1 MCTMCFAAVIE
12 TGCGF
17 SNPTVTIAATIR
29 ESGDAPN
36 TVPGTPTTTMSVGD
50 EFLGGL
56 TLGDRDLVVVTL
68 VAGQAYQIDLSG
80 TGTSPVQDTY
90 LRVLDSAGNVVGLN
104 DDAVGLNSQLLF
116 TPSVGGTYYLS
127 AGAFNDNYA
136 GTYRL
141 AIAEFTPPPPPRVGT
156 LDQLANFLT
165 DGFWE
170 ARGSNRQSFD
180 TSASN
185 VITYNITGLTAPGQQ
200 LALWAMQAWE
210 MITNIRFQAATSGQ
224 VDITFDDE
232 SRGAFANNSVTG
244 TTITSATINV
254 ATAWLD
260 TYGTTYDSYSYS
272 TYVHEIGHA
281 LGLGHQG
288 FYNGSATFSVDAD
301 FLNDS
306 WSVSIMS
313 YFNQD
318 QNPNDPA
325 SVAALMTAMPADI
338 IAIQNLYG
346 AARGGAT
353 AGNTVWGEGTT
364 LTNALGLFFNDI
376 FEGGAGMSDL
386 AFTLWDEGG
395 IDTIRM
401 RTDTTNQ
408 VVTLVAN
415 GRSDVMGGIGNM
427 TIARAT
433 VVENFEAGS
442 GNDRVVG
449 NTVANILSG
458 NAGNDRLFG
467 AAGNDT
473 LNGGF
478 GRDQLFGGDN
488 NDRLLG
494 DGDADVLTGGAGN
507 DVLFGGTGNDTL
519 DGGVGNDRLT
529 GSSGA
534 DVFIYVDGRDTIAAF
549 EDNID
554 TLRIEAD
561 LLAPGAEWA
570 ALRGLGLERADRVQF
585 TFGSGDV
592 LIVLG
597 VNRLDVLQD
606 DFLLV

>member
-1 MCTMCFAAVIE
+1 MTYVYNVLCSRDRNRLWFL
-12 TGCGF
+12 
-17 SNPTVTIAATIR
+17 NPTITVLATIR
-29 ESGDAPN
+29 ETGDAPDAMPAVP
-36 TVPGTPTTTMSVGD
+36 TVTMSVGD
-50 EFLGGL
+50 EFLGSL
-56 TLGDRDLVVVTL
+56 TTGDRDLVAVTL
-68 VAGQAYQIDLSG
+68 VAGQLYQIDLS
-80 TGTSPVQDTY
+80 PVRDTL
-90 LRVLDSAGNVVGLN
+90 LRVLDASGTLVAIN
-104 DDAVGLNSQLLF
+104 DDAVGFDSRLTFS
-116 TPSVGGTYYLS
+116 PSVSGTYFLS
-127 AGAFNDNYA
+127 AGSYYDGFA
-136 GTYRL
+136 GTYRM
-141 AIAEFTPPPPPRVGT
+141 AITEIPTPPLPPNGT
-156 LDQLANFLT
+156 LTQLANFLT

-185 VITYNITGLTAPGQQ
+185 VITYNITGLTAEGRQ
-200 LALWAMQAWE
+200 LALWAMDAWE
-210 MITNIRFQAATSGQ
+210 MVANIQFQAVSSGQ
-224 VDITFDDE
+224 ADITFDDALP
-232 SRGAFANNSVTG
+232 GAFANNSVTG
-244 TTITSATINV
+244 NTITSARVNYGTD
-254 ATAWLD
+254 WLAF
-260 TYGTTYDSYSYS
+260 YGTTYDSYSYHV
-272 TYVHEIGHA
+272 YVHEIGHA

-288 FYNGSATFSVDAD
+288 FYNGSAIYRLDTD
-301 FLNDS
+301 FRNDS

-313 YFNQD
+313 YFDQD
-318 QNPNDPA
+318 QNPNDPGSFA
-325 SVAALMTAMPADI
+325 TLMTAMQADI

-346 AARGGAT
+346 AASGGAT

-386 AFTLWDEGG
+386 AFTLWDESG

-427 TIARAT
+427 TIARGT
-433 VVENFEAGS
+433 VIENFEAGS

-507 DVLFGGTGNDTL
+507 DVLIGGTGNDTL

-529 GSSGA
+529 GSGGA

-561 LLAPGAEWA
+561 LLAPGANWA